1 MKTGIMGGNRAVNVY
16 AVISEPLSYQEIIDP
31 EIGGPWEEYRI
42 AEIVAAPTRGRA
54 KWLAWK
60 SDEFDLDGIRDM
72 PKFSVRLI
80 RKNEG
85 WPEGLLTEQEHL
97 WAWGMKR
104 PWLQPEALLVENFLA
119 LYGEAETSDD
129 GVTI

>member
-1 MKTGIMGGNRAVNVY
+1 MNVY
-16 AVISEPLSYQEIIDP
+16 VVVSEPIEYQEIIDP

-54 KWLAWK
+54 KWIAWQ
-60 SDEFDLDGIRDM
+60 SDTIRLGDVRDM
-72 PKFSVRLI
+72 PKFSVKLI
-80 RKNEG
+80 RKNED

-104 PWLQPEALLVENFLA
+104 PWLLPEAALVDNFLA
-119 LYGEAETSDD
+119 LCGEAETSDG
-129 GVTI
+129 GVTL